1 MGDSNGVLNFA
12 ILGGGISGMA
22 SAIGI
27 ASLPSKPPVTVFEVK
42 SEPTTIGGALN
53 LTPNAL
59 RILDHLGV
67 LDVIRQKQY
76 GATIGT
82 IQLFDLYIAGS
93 LGSINF
99 NGRDGNGH
107 GKPPF
112 RALRIMR
119 GELLDALL
127 ETAAKYQNIAIK
139 YGQKATTIV
148 ESPET
153 VTITFE
159 GDKTV
164 TADVLLGCDGIHS
177 AVRTLLLDPTR
188 EPVYSG
194 IAVAFAFSPIN
205 PQDASKLFFDD
216 TTVVTSRHGS
226 FMASFCN
233 AARDFLY
240 IGGIMEKANVDSR
253 EGWKAKGDDQT
264 RVKQDI
270 EERFSGSQIKEL
282 DQLIENA
289 GDWYLYPVYKLP
301 PGGTWAGKH
310 SRVMLLGDAA
320 HAMPP
325 QGESTGI
332 ALEDTVMFARL
343 MGLYPKYT
351 LPELFTRYEELRRS
365 DIDAAYKEANFRWE
379 TVKDSGWL
387 AHKVKSM
394 MVPWFLWFTETKRA
408 RAFELDCYDIDLGL
422 S

>member
-1 MGDSNGVLNFA
+1 MDDGKETLSFS
-12 ILGGGISGMA
+12 ILGGGISGIA
-22 SAIGI
+22 SAIGL
-27 ASLPSKPPVTVFEVK
+27 ASLPSKPQVTVFEVK
-42 SEPTTIGGALN
+42 AEPATIGGALN

-67 LDVIRQKQY
+67 LNVIGQKQY

-82 IQLFDLYIAGS
+82 IQLFDLYTAASFGMIDFS
-93 LGSINF
+93 
-99 NGRDGNGH
+99 GRDGNGY

-112 RALRIMR
+112 KALRIMR

-139 YGQKATTIV
+139 YGHKATALTETQ
-148 ESPET
+148 ES
-153 VTITFE
+153 VRITFE
-159 GDKTV
+159 GGQTV
-164 TADVLLGCDGIHS
+164 TTNVLLGCDGI
-177 AVRTLLLDPTR
+177 
-188 EPVYSG
+188 YSG
-194 IAVAFAFSPIN
+194 IAVAFAFSPVD
-205 PQDASKLFFDD
+205 PKEVSKLFFDD

-226 FMASFCN
+226 FMASFYD
-233 AARDFLY
+233 AARDSLY
-240 IGGIMEKANVDSR
+240 IGGVMEKANVDSR
-253 EGWKAKGDDQT
+253 EGWKAKGDDQA

-270 EERFSGSQIKEL
+270 EERFAGSKIKEL

-301 PGGTWAGKH
+301 PRGIWAGKH
-310 SRVMLLGDAA
+310 SRVMILGDAA

-332 ALEDTVMFARL
+332 ALEDTVIFARL
-343 MGLYPKYT
+343 MGLYPKHT

-365 DIDAAYKEANFRWE
+365 KVDAAYKEASFRWE

-387 AHKVKSM
+387 AHKAKSM
-394 MVPWFLWFTETKRA
+394 MVPWFLYFTDNRRA
-408 RAFELDCYDIDLGL
+408 KVFEGDCYVIDLGL